1 MKMCKHCKEP
11 NPEGWFYCREC
22 GGKTS
27 DTNFTTNLYMQSEIG
42 KRTDIEFSTITIDED
57 IKQRN
62 KQYA

>member
-1 MKMCKHCKEP
+1 MKMCKHCREP

-22 GGKTS
+22 GSKTS
-27 DTNFTTNLYMQSEIG
+27 DTKFTTNLYMMSEAG
-42 KRTDIEFSTITIDED
+42 KRTDIEFSTMTMDED